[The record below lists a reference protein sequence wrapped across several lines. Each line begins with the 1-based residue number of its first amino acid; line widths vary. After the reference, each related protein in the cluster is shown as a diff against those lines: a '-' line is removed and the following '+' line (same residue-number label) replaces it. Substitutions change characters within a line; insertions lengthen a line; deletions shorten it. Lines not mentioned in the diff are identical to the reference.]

1 MRLALPKSDANA
13 GQKPSTLRAWRN
25 RNFRIYLMGQAVSQ
39 IGNWFQQTAEVWLIL
54 LLTGSG
60 AAVGIQTALR
70 FGPLLLFGI
79 PAGYLT
85 DRVDRRMLLFGTQI
99 VYILSAGAIAVTS
112 FTGTVNL
119 PLVYLT
125 AFSRGIV
132 NAIDNPLR
140 RGFVRDL
147 VNDEE
152 LTNAVS
158 LNSTMHTIARFIGPA
173 LAGAVI
179 VALGVSWCFTLNTIS
194 YTAVLLSLF
203 LIDPKKMRP
212 GHYEKEGGR
221 QVFAGL
227 KYAWENQRIRRT
239 LAMVTVFGLFVV
251 NWDVVLPLYAT
262 EEWAGNASLYGFF
275 VSTIGVGSFLGAMVV
290 LRITRIA
297 GSYFRWIG
305 AVMSAGFAV
314 VAFTPLLPIAF
325 LGLAVVGAMATAF
338 QIFAQSRLQ
347 LEAEDRLSGRVLA
360 LYSIALVG
368 MRPIGAPI
376 MGTIVD
382 TFGPRYALGFS
393 ATVMA
398 LMVIT
403 LLLTRPPRQVPDLTP
418 IPADVVRDA
427 EDADVDETV
436 PIPSSGER
444 HAG

>member
-1 MRLALPKSDANA
+1 MRLALPRSGAKGDP
-13 GQKPSTLRAWRN
+13 KPSTIAAWGN
-25 RNFRIYLMGQAVSQ
+25 RNFRTYLVGQAVSQ

-79 PAGYLT
+79 PAGYVT
-85 DRVDRRMLLFGTQI
+85 DRFDRRTLLFGTQL

-112 FTGTVNL
+112 FTGTVSL

-173 LAGAVI
+173 LAGTVI
-179 VALGVSWCFTLNTIS
+179 ASLGVSWCFTLNSVS

-203 LIDPKKMRP
+203 LIDPKKMRRSE
-212 GHYEKEGGR
+212 YEKEGGR
-221 QVFAGL
+221 QMFAGL
-227 KYAWENQRIRRT
+227 KYAWDNRRIRRT
-239 LAMVTVFGLFVV
+239 LAMVTVFGIFVV

-262 EEWAGNASLYGFF
+262 EEWGGNASLYGFF

-305 AVMSAGFAV
+305 AVMAAGFGI

-325 LGLAVVGAMATAF
+325 VGLAIVGAMATSF

-347 LEAEDRLSGRVLA
+347 LEAEDRISGRVLA
-360 LYSIALVG
+360 LYSVALVG

-382 TFGPRYALGFS
+382 AFGSRTALAFS
-393 ATVMA
+393 GAVMA
-398 LMVIT
+398 VMVVV
-403 LLLTRPPRQVPDLTP
+403 LLLTRVPRQTTDETP

-444 HAG
+444 RRA

>member
-1 MRLALPKSDANA
+1 VRLALPRSDPNA
-13 GQKPSTLRAWRN
+13 APKPSTLIAWRN
-25 RNFRIYLMGQAVSQ
+25 RNFRLYLVGQAVSQ

-54 LLTGSG
+54 LLTDSG
-60 AAVGIQTALR
+60 TAVGIQTALR

-85 DRVDRRMLLFGTQI
+85 DRVDRRYLLFGTQL

-140 RGFVRDL
+140 RGFIRDL

-179 VALGVSWCFTLNTIS
+179 VALGVSWCFTINTAS

-203 LIDPKKMRP
+203 LIDRKKMRQ
-212 GHYEKEGGR
+212 GVYEKEGGR
-221 QVFAGL
+221 QIFAGL
-227 KYAWENQRIRRT
+227 KYAWENRRIRRT

-251 NWDVVLPLYAT
+251 NWDVVLPLYAK
-262 EEWAGNASLYGFF
+262 EEWGGNASLYGFF
-275 VSTIGVGSFLGAMVV
+275 VSTIGIGSFLGAMVV
-290 LRITRIA
+290 LRVTRIA
-297 GSYFRWIG
+297 GSFFRWTG
-305 AVMSAGFAV
+305 AVMAVGFAV
-314 VAFTPLLPIAF
+314 VAFTPLLLIAF
-325 LGLAVVGAMATAF
+325 VGLAVVGAMATSF

-347 LEAEDRLSGRVLA
+347 LEAEDRISGRVLA

-376 MGTIVD
+376 MGFIVD
-382 TFGPRYALGFS
+382 TLGSRVALGFS
-393 ATVMA
+393 GVVMA
-398 LMVIT
+398 LMVVT
-403 LLLTRPPRQVPDLTP
+403 LLLTRVPRGAADGAP
-418 IPADVVRDA
+418 IPSDVVRDA

-436 PIPSSGER
+436 PIGSAAER
-444 HAG
+444 RTP